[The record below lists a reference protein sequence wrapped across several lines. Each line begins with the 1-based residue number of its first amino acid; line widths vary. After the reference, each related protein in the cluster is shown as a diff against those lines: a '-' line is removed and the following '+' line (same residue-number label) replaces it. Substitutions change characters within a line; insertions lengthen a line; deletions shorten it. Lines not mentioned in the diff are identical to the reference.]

1 MLPSTLKQLLQF
13 SDQTSFRNL
22 QELSITECHT
32 LQCLFPYSTVES
44 LAQLK
49 ELSIWDCKVM
59 EVVVTTTKA
68 LGEDQQ
74 GLRLNHDHHIFF
86 PKLESLTLEDLPK
99 LKSFCEGD
107 RIECPS
113 LLRLVIRDCE
123 SLRTFVADSAHIQ
136 PVVEQEVGGIDL
148 QVTQQPLFN
157 HMVIKH

>member
-1 MLPSTLKQLLQF
+1 MLPSNLKQLLQF

-22 QELSITECHT
+22 QNLKIGECHT

-49 ELSIWDCKVM
+49 QLEIWKCEAM
-59 EVVVTTTKA
+59 EVIVTTTKA

-86 PKLESLTLEDLPK
+86 PKLESITLRNLPK

-113 LLRLVIRDCE
+113 LL
-123 SLRTFVADSAHIQ
+123 TFVADSAHIQ
-136 PVVEQEVGGIDL
+136 PVVEQEIGGIDL

>member
-1 MLPSTLKQLLQF
+1 MLPSILKQLLQF

-22 QELSITECHT
+22 QNLEIGECHT
-32 LQCLFPYSTVES
+32 LQCLFSYSTVES
-44 LAQLK
+44 LPQLK
-49 ELSIWDCKVM
+49 QLSIGDCEVM

-86 PKLESLTLEDLPK
+86 PKLKSITLTNLPK

-113 LLRLVIRDCE
+113 L
-123 SLRTFVADSAHIQ
+123 SSSTFVADSADIQ
-136 PVVEQEVGGIDL
+136 PVVEQEVGGIEL

>member
-22 QELSITECHT
+22 QELMIDECHT
-32 LQCLFPYSTVES
+32 LLYLFPYSTVES

-49 ELSIWDCKVM
+49 QLSIWDCEAM

-68 LGEDQQ
+68 IGEYQQ

-86 PKLESLTLEDLPK
+86 PKLERLALGYLPK

-113 LLRLVIRDCE
+113 FLELKITDCK

>member
-1 MLPSTLKQLLQF
+1 MLPSNLKQLLQF

-22 QELSITECHT
+22 EKLEIGEFHT
-32 LQCLFPYSTVES
+32 RLYLFPYSTVES
-44 LAQLK
+44 LAQLTQ
-49 ELSIWDCKVM
+49 LWIWNCEAM
-59 EVVVTTTKA
+59 EVVVTTKKA

-74 GLRLNHDHHIFF
+74 GSRLNDHHIFF

-148 QVTQQPLFN
+148 KVNQQPIFN

>member
-1 MLPSTLKQLLQF
+1 MLPSILKQLLQF

-22 QELSITECHT
+22 QNLEIGECHT
-32 LQCLFPYSTVES
+32 LQCLFSYSTVES
-44 LAQLK
+44 LPQLK
-49 ELSIWDCKVM
+49 QLSIGDCEVM

-86 PKLESLTLEDLPK
+86 PKLESIILRNLPK

-113 LLRLVIRDCE
+113 LLRLEISDCE

-148 QVTQQPLFN
+148 QVNQQPIFN

>member
-13 SDQTSFRNL
+13 SDQTSFTNL
-22 QELSITECHT
+22 QDLIINGCHT
-32 LQCLFPYSTVES
+32 LLYLFPYSTVES

-49 ELSIWDCKVM
+49 KLCIWDCKVM

-86 PKLESLTLEDLPK
+86 PKLKILTLTNLPK

-113 LLRLVIRDCE
+113 LLTLHISDCE
-123 SLRTFVADSAHIQ
+123 SLRTFVADS
-136 PVVEQEVGGIDL
+136 VLEQEVGGIDL

>member
-1 MLPSTLKQLLQF
+1 MLPRTLKQLLLF
-13 SDQTSFRNL
+13 SDQTSFQNL
-22 QELSITECHT
+22 QNLKISESHT
-32 LQCLFPYSTVES
+32 LPYVFPYSTVES

-49 ELSIWDCKVM
+49 ELSIWDCKFIK
-59 EVVVTTTKA
+59 VVVTTTKA

-74 GLRLNHDHHIFF
+74 GLRLNHDHHICF
-86 PKLESLTLEDLPK
+86 PKLESLTLGELPK

-113 LLRLVIRDCE
+113 LLRLHIGDCE

-136 PVVEQEVGGIDL
+136 SVVEQEVGGIDL